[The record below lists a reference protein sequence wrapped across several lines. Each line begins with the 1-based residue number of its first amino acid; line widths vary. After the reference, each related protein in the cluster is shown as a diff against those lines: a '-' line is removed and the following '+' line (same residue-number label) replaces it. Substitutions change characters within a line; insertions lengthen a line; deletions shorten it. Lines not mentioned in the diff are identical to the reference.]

1 MFKMPIL
8 LVWWLFSLSLVY
20 CVNVA
25 AASLDS
31 DSVDDFVTFMV
42 TSHDFNEQ
50 ELRLLFSQV
59 SRLEKTT
66 KSLKNPAEKKKTWLQ
81 YRDIFLDEARIS
93 NGIKFWRA
101 NEGALE
107 KAEKLYGVPAHI
119 IVGIIGVETRYGKIQ
134 GKHRVL
140 DTLATAAFHYPG
152 GSKRRTKLFYD
163 YLVQYLILCREES
176 FDPLSLTGSY
186 AGAMGMVQFMPTP
199 FRNVAVDFDGDGKKD
214 IWENASDA
222 IGSVANYLNDRGWL
236 RAEPVFSR
244 ATTTS
249 PVRES
254 LVSTEI
260 KANLDLELL
269 KSEGIE
275 PASLFSGTVTDAA
288 LYELEGQAG
297 PEYWIGYR
305 NFSTI
310 GKYNPRIKYM
320 MVVAQLSEEILT
332 RWRSMH

>member
-1 MFKMPIL
+1 M
-8 LVWWLFSLSLVY
+8 
-20 CVNVA
+20 
-25 AASLDS
+25 
-31 DSVDDFVTFMV
+31 
-42 TSHDFNEQ
+42 
-50 ELRLLFSQV
+50 
-59 SRLEKTT
+59 
-66 KSLKNPAEKKKTWLQ
+66 
-81 YRDIFLDEARIS
+81 
-93 NGIKFWRA
+93 
-101 NEGALE
+101 
-107 KAEKLYGVPAHI
+107 
-119 IVGIIGVETRYGKIQ
+119 
-134 GKHRVL
+134 
-140 DTLATAAFHYPG
+140 
-152 GSKRRTKLFYD
+152 
-163 YLVQYLILCREES
+163 QYLILCREES

-236 RAEPVFSR
+236 RTEPVFSR
-244 ATTTS
+244 ATTSS

-254 LVSTEI
+254 LVSTGI
-260 KANLDLELL
+260 KANLDLALL

-332 RWRSMH
+332 RWHSMH

>member
-1 MFKMPIL
+1 MFKIPVSLI
-8 LVWWLFSLSLVY
+8 WLIFSLSLM
-20 CVNVA
+20 CCFNVG

-31 DSVDDFVTFMV
+31 EQVDDFVTFMA
-42 TSHDFNEQ
+42 THHDFDEQ
-50 ELRLLFSQV
+50 ELKLLFSQV

-66 KSLKNPAEKKKTWLQ
+66 KSLKNPAEKRKTWLQ
-81 YRDIFLDEARIS
+81 YRDIFLDEPRIS
-93 NGIKFWRA
+93 NGVKFWKE
-101 NEGALE
+101 NKESLE
-107 KAEKLYGVPAHI
+107 KAKKLYGVPEHI
-119 IVGIIGVETRYGKIQ
+119 IVSIIGVETRYGKIQ
-134 GKHRVL
+134 GNHRVL

-152 GSKRRTKLFYD
+152 GSKSRTKLFYD

-214 IWENASDA
+214 IWGNASDA
-222 IGSVANYLNDRGWL
+222 IGSVASYLNDRGWL
-236 RAEPVFSR
+236 RSEPVFSR
-244 ATTTS
+244 AITTS

-254 LVSTEI
+254 LVSSGI
-260 KANLDLELL
+260 KTNLDLGLL

-275 PASLFSGTVTDAA
+275 PVSLFSGRITDAA
-288 LYELEGQAG
+288 LYEFEGQAG

-305 NFSTI
+305 NFSTL

-320 MVVAQLSEEILT
+320 MAVAQLSEEILT
-332 RWRSMH
+332 RWHSMH

>member
-1 MFKMPIL
+1 MPML
-8 LVWWLFSLSLVY
+8 LIRLIFSLSLLC
-20 CVNVA
+20 CVTVA
-25 AASLDS
+25 ATPLDS
-31 DSVDDFVTFMV
+31 GRVDDFVTFMA
-42 TSHDFNEQ
+42 THHDFNEQ
-50 ELRLLFSQV
+50 ELKLLFSKV

-66 KSLKNPAEKKKTWLQ
+66 KSLKNPAEKRKTWLQ

-101 NEGALE
+101 NEEALE
-107 KAEKLYGVPAHI
+107 KAEKIYGVPEHI
-119 IVGIIGVETRYGKIQ
+119 IVSIIGVETRYGKIQ
-134 GKHRVL
+134 GRYRVL

-152 GSKRRTKLFYD
+152 GSKRRSKLFYD

-236 RAEPVFSR
+236 RSEPVFSK
-244 ATTTS
+244 AMIS
-249 PVRES
+249 IPVRQS
-254 LVSTEI
+254 LVSNGI
-260 KANLDLELL
+260 KTNLDLAQL

-275 PASLFSGTVTDAA
+275 PTSLFLGAVTDAA

-297 PEYWIGYR
+297 AEYWIGYR

-320 MVVAQLSEEILT
+320 MAVAQLSEEILK
-332 RWRSMH
+332 RWHSMK

>member
-1 MFKMPIL
+1 ML
-8 LVWWLFSLSLVY
+8 LTRVLFTISLMC
-20 CVNVA
+20 CVNIA
-25 AASLDS
+25 AAPLDS
-31 DSVDDFVTFMV
+31 GSVDDFVTFMA
-42 TSHDFNEQ
+42 THHDFNEE
-50 ELRLLFSQV
+50 ELKLLFSQV

-66 KSLKNPAEKKKTWLQ
+66 KSLKNPAEKRKTWLQ
-81 YRDIFLDEARIS
+81 YRDIFLDEARVL
-93 NGIKFWRA
+93 NGIKFWKA
-101 NEGALE
+101 NEEALE
-107 KAEKLYGVPAHI
+107 KAKRIYGVPEHI
-119 IVGIIGVETRYGKIQ
+119 IVSIIGVETRYGKVQ
-134 GKHRVL
+134 GRHRVL

-214 IWENASDA
+214 IWGNASDA

-236 RAEPVFSR
+236 RSEPVFSR
-244 ATTTS
+244 ATTST
-249 PVRES
+249 PVRQS
-254 LVSTEI
+254 LVSNGI
-260 KANLDLELL
+260 KANSNLALL

-275 PASLFSGTVTDAA
+275 PASSFSGTVTDAA
-288 LYELEGQAG
+288 LYKLEGKVG

-320 MVVAQLSEEILT
+320 MAVAQLSEEILT
-332 RWRSMH
+332 RWHSMQ